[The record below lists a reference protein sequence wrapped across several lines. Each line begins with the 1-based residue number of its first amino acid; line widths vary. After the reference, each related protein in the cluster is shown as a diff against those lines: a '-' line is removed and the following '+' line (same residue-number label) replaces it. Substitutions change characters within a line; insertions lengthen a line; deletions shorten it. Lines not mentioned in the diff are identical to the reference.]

1 MTHLYK
7 PSMNLQN
14 AILMEI
20 QKSNLAL
27 LQRIHKDLMD
37 SQTPVEP
44 YDVMVERYLCS
55 MDDVDICNESDAVND
70 KDDKVGSLYYN
81 VFSNFTKKNNG
92 FDKDSCGG
100 NGVGDGGGDGDGD
113 GTGDENNIDTIL
125 NRIHINGQNLYAQ
138 ELDGGSVFDDK
149 NNKQEM
155 TVRLVDNTFYY
166 VEQKP
171 DGVVFDHQG
180 CNVGVNRNNKVIL
193 N

>member
-1 MTHLYK
+1 MAHLYK
-7 PSMNLQN
+7 PSLNLQN

-55 MDDVDICNESDAVND
+55 MDDIYISNGSDVVND
-70 KDDKVGSLYYN
+70 KNNTYYN

-100 NGVGDGGGDGDGD
+100 NDNCNDAGNGDGDGD

-171 DGVVFDHQG
+171 DGIVFDHQG